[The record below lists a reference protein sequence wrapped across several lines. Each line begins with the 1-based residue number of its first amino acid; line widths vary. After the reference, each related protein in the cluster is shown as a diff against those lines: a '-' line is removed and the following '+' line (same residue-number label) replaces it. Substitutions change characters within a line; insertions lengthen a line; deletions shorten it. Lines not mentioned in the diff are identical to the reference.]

1 MQDRGYIKWAPFN
14 SLFNDNKLLNEIK
27 TKKEKINK
35 PTLSSDQIEFLNEKI
50 FEAYTNHLKV
60 YIDIY
65 KDQKINKLT
74 GYINNINLNKKCITF
89 NNSYIFFNQILKI
102 TDFFEKSD

>member
-35 PTLSSDQIEFLNEKI
+35 PILSN
-50 FEAYTNHLKV
+50 EAYTNHLKV
-60 YIDIY
+60 NIDIY
-65 KDQKINKLT
+65 KDQKINRLT
-74 GYINNINLNKKCITF
+74 GYINNINSNKKCITF
-89 NNSYIFFNQILKI
+89 NNNYVFFNQILKI
-102 TDFFEKSD
+102 TDFFEKSN